1 MTYEEK
7 KKEYQDILTQE
18 YKKTN
23 PELTAMY
30 TDKEIN
36 LMNPITDLDFK
47 TLVKEELN
55 DINNKIKE
63 LEEEIDYCEKR
74 INDKRCHYQ
83 EITELKADMI
93 YTARQVDNLRN
104 KYFNLKQIL
113 QERMNQN
120 ERSR

>member
-18 YKKTN
+18 YKKSN

-47 TLVKEELN
+47 ALVKEELRN
-55 DINNKIKE
+55 INNKIKE

-74 INDKRCHYQ
+74 TNDKRCHYQ
-83 EITELKADMI
+83 EIVELKADMI